1 MNILR
6 KIIDFIKEAFNR
18 MFGNTQLEKLTG
30 KRVILSQPMIERL
43 ELWDKMLCGKA
54 PWTDETENYSGV
66 KSLGLE
72 GAVCSEFANVTLSEM
87 ETSLDNDKLNELYQ
101 KALRNFNEHFQT
113 GLGLGS
119 MVIKPIGNTGNV
131 EYIPADRI
139 IPFEFGD
146 DGSLRKVAFIQVKEV
161 SDKEKYYRL
170 EFHELTPE
178 GLRIQNK
185 AYKGVNGE
193 IGNQVPLTSI
203 EEWAQLYED
212 ILYRGMDRMDFG
224 YYRNPLPN
232 RIDKSKN
239 GVSIF
244 EKAVEQIKK
253 ADQQFGRL
261 DWEYASGERF
271 VFADYTTVKKAK
283 DGSFSMPKSKE
294 RLLIPYD
301 ADTTNGDKTLD
312 EFSPTMRDASYIAGL
327 NEYKRLVEF
336 NCCLAYGDL
345 SKNESVE
352 KTAKEIKASE
362 NRKYNMVN
370 AIQMNLK
377 SCLEDLAHAI
387 AFYQAMFTVDFGFNC
402 TFHDS
407 IKTDEETERAQDRI
421 DVASGFMSP
430 VEYRMKWY
438 GEDEATAMSKIAE
451 IRGIITEGEQP

>member
-18 MFGNTQLEKLTG
+18 MFGNTQLERLTG
-30 KRVILSQPMIERL
+30 KRVILSQSMIDRMQ
-43 ELWDKMLCGKA
+43 LWDDMLCGKA
-54 PWTDETENYSGV
+54 PWIDSTENYSGI

-72 GAVCSEFANVTLSEM
+72 SAVCSEFANVTLSEM
-87 ETSLDNDKLNELYQ
+87 ETSLDNDKLDILYK
-101 KALRNFNEHFQT
+101 KALKNFNEHFQT

-170 EFHELTPE
+170 EFHELTE
-178 GLRIQNK
+178 DGLRIQNK

-212 ILYRGMDRMDFG
+212 ILYQGMDRMDFG

-271 VFADYTTVKKAK
+271 IFADYTAVKKK
-283 DGSFSMPKSKE
+283 QDGSFSMPKSKE

-370 AIQMNLK
+370 AIQTNLK
-377 SCLEDLAHAI
+377 TCLEDLAHAI

-451 IRGIITEGEQP
+451 IRGTITEGEQP

>member
-6 KIIDFIKEAFNR
+6 KIIDFIKGVYEK
-18 MFGNTQLEKLTG
+18 MFGSTQLEKLTG

-170 EFHELTPE
+170 EFHELTEE

-193 IGNQVPLTSI
+193 IGNQIPLASI

-244 EKAVEQIKK
+244 EKAIEQIKK

-271 VFADYTTVKKAK
+271 IFADYTAVKKNQ
-283 DGSFSMPKSKE
+283 DGSFKMPKSKE

-301 ADTTNGDKTLD
+301 PDTSNGDKTLS
-312 EFSPTMRDASYIAGL
+312 EFSPMMRDASYIAGL
-327 NEYKRLVEF
+327 NEYKRQVEF

-345 SKNESVE
+345 SKNENVE

-370 AIQMNLK
+370 AIQVNLK
-377 SCLEDLAHAI
+377 ACLEDLAHAI

-438 GEDEATAMSKIAE
+438 GEDEDTAMSKIAE
-451 IRGIITEGEQP
+451 IRGTITEGEQP

>member
-6 KIIDFIKEAFNR
+6 KIIDFIKGVYEK
-18 MFGNTQLEKLTG
+18 MFGSTQLEKLTG

-72 GAVCSEFANVTLSEM
+72 SAVCSEFANVTLSEM

-119 MVIKPIGNTGNV
+119 MVVKPIGNTGNV

-170 EFHELTPE
+170 EFHELTSE

-193 IGNQVPLTSI
+193 IGNQVPLASI
-203 EEWAQLYED
+203 EEWAQLYDD

-271 VFADYTTVKKAK
+271 IFADYTAVKKK
-283 DGSFSMPKSKE
+283 QDGSFSMPKSKE
-294 RLLIPYD
+294 RLIIPYD
-301 ADTTNGDKTLD
+301 PDTSNGDKTLS
-312 EFSPTMRDASYIAGL
+312 EFSPAMRDASYIAGL

-345 SKNESVE
+345 SKNENVE

-370 AIQMNLK
+370 AIQTNLK
-377 SCLEDLAHAI
+377 ACLEDLAHAI

-451 IRGIITEGEQP
+451 IRGTITEGEQP

>member
-18 MFGNTQLEKLTG
+18 MFANTQLERLTG
-30 KRVILSQPMIERL
+30 KRVILSQSMIDRMQ
-43 ELWDKMLCGKA
+43 LWDDMLCGKA
-54 PWTDETENYSGV
+54 PWIDSTENYSGV

-72 GAVCSEFANVTLSEM
+72 SAVCSEFANVTLSEM
-87 ETSLDNDKLNELYQ
+87 ETSLDNDKLDILYK
-101 KALRNFNEHFQT
+101 KALKNFNEHFQT

-170 EFHELTPE
+170 EFHELTE
-178 GLRIQNK
+178 DGLRIQNK

-212 ILYRGMDRMDFG
+212 ILYQGMDRMDFG

-271 VFADYTTVKKAK
+271 IFADYTAVKKK
-283 DGSFSMPKSKE
+283 QDGAFSMPKSKE
-294 RLLIPYD
+294 RLIIPYD
-301 ADTTNGDKTLD
+301 PDTSNGDKTLS
-312 EFSPTMRDASYIAGL
+312 EFSPAMRDASYIAGL

-370 AIQMNLK
+370 AIQTNLK
-377 SCLEDLAHAI
+377 TCLEDLAHAI

-438 GEDEATAMSKIAE
+438 GEDEDTAMSKIAE
-451 IRGIITEGEQP
+451 IRGTITEGEQP

>member
-1 MNILR
+1 
-6 KIIDFIKEAFNR
+6 
-18 MFGNTQLEKLTG
+18 MFANTQLERLTG
-30 KRVILSQPMIERL
+30 KRVILSQSMIDRMQ
-43 ELWDKMLCGKA
+43 LWDDMLCGKA
-54 PWTDETENYSGV
+54 PWIDSTENYSGV

-72 GAVCSEFANVTLSEM
+72 SAVCSEFANVTLSEM
-87 ETSLDNDKLNELYQ
+87 ETSLDNDKLDILYK
-101 KALRNFNEHFQT
+101 KALKNFNEHFQT

-170 EFHELTPE
+170 EFHELTE
-178 GLRIQNK
+178 DGLRIQNK

-212 ILYRGMDRMDFG
+212 ILYQGMDRMDFG

-271 VFADYTTVKKAK
+271 IFADYTAVKKK
-283 DGSFSMPKSKE
+283 QDGAFSMPKSKE
-294 RLLIPYD
+294 RLIIPYD
-301 ADTTNGDKTLD
+301 PDTSNGDKTLS
-312 EFSPTMRDASYIAGL
+312 EFSPAMRDASYIAGL

-370 AIQMNLK
+370 AIQTNLK
-377 SCLEDLAHAI
+377 TCLEDLAHAI

-438 GEDEATAMSKIAE
+438 GEDEDTAMSKIAE
-451 IRGIITEGEQP
+451 IRGTITEGEQP